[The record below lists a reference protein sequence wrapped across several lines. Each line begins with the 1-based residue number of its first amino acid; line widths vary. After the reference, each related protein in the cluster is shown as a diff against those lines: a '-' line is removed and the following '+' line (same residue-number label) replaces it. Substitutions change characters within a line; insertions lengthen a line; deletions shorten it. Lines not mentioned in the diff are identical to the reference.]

1 MKKSA
6 IFSIGLFMA
15 LGSHL
20 FPSLQTQVPDVIRIP
35 MSRIDNIVLGVG
47 MGITFDK
54 EEVAKALAK
63 TPVKLPDPFPPGA
76 KVGFNYEDDF
86 FVICEK
92 PEGHETVYLT
102 VDANMNHDLRDDA
115 KVEVPKGEKPGD
127 GVIIKIKRVYP
138 GPQPK
143 EAWLPYRFA
152 YSQRNNKA
160 GEIETDIFLTPA
172 YRMEGTFQFQGRDYV
187 IQLNDFNVLGQF
199 DKSNL
204 SRGTVL
210 RVYPKDDAKNALSPL
225 WGYEL
230 IPLRDDFYE
239 VRDEALDGS
248 WVELARNTL
257 PHTAIGRTIPDF
269 LLTDTERKT
278 LRLSDYRGR
287 YLLLDFWFSG
297 CVPCIREFPNVK
309 KTIEKYSDQPLS
321 VVGINLDS
329 EKRLDMARKVIAD
342 YALPWRQVLEGK
354 GYFLPIYQIL
364 GLLPELRMSF
374 PLYVAIDPVGVVR
387 YATNDFHKM
396 ERFLEYAFT
405 EEKSRRETLF
415 IPLVSANRSHES
427 APLPVDF
434 DSESL
439 KSLLQNPKL
448 KLPDDLPKEARIGR
462 LPNDTILIVRPA
474 STADR
479 IIVRLDN
486 NRDLDLTNDK
496 DKEIPILERFPTKSD
511 EATRF
516 DVTIT
521 FASGGMRFFPFRIFA
536 KISPAKT
543 PENRPE
549 IFYIG
554 YEEECSGSFFWGD
567 EVYEVHI
574 IDPTSDAMF
583 TAADTEF
590 PKFLTLKKKQGSV
603 WIDVYSGT
611 SKIPIGGQFF
621 RLRHV
626 HEDGRLIELE
636 IENQPPVR

>member
-1 MKKSA
+1 
-6 IFSIGLFMA
+6 
-15 LGSHL
+15 
-20 FPSLQTQVPDVIRIP
+20 
-35 MSRIDNIVLGVG
+35 
-47 MGITFDK
+47 
-54 EEVAKALAK
+54 
-63 TPVKLPDPFPPGA
+63 
-76 KVGFNYEDDF
+76 
-86 FVICEK
+86 
-92 PEGHETVYLT
+92 
-102 VDANMNHDLRDDA
+102 
-115 KVEVPKGEKPGD
+115 
-127 GVIIKIKRVYP
+127 
-138 GPQPK
+138 
-143 EAWLPYRFA
+143 
-152 YSQRNNKA
+152 
-160 GEIETDIFLTPA
+160 
-172 YRMEGTFQFQGRDYV
+172 
-187 IQLNDFNVLGQF
+187 
-199 DKSNL
+199 
-204 SRGTVL
+204 
-210 RVYPKDDAKNALSPL
+210 
-225 WGYEL
+225 
-230 IPLRDDFYE
+230 
-239 VRDEALDGS
+239 
-248 WVELARNTL
+248 
-257 PHTAIGRTIPDF
+257 
-269 LLTDTERKT
+269 
-278 LRLSDYRGR
+278 
-287 YLLLDFWFSG
+287 
-297 CVPCIREFPNVK
+297 
-309 KTIEKYSDQPLS
+309 
-321 VVGINLDS
+321 
-329 EKRLDMARKVIAD
+329 MARKVIAD